1 MKPLSASLVVLL
13 VLHTPHAVAGDL
25 PAGLRI
31 GSCDRLKFDVS
42 GVSVPEVVEVLV
54 EVDPAGIPTSARS
67 LTPTSISAFDEAVA
81 ALAMS
86 CKYSGATV
94 QGKSV
99 PGQLRFV
106 LPIRQAPEQ
115 RPGALPAIGDVK
127 ECAPK
132 AEDYPPAAL
141 RANQEG
147 TTRIGFTVDEKG
159 QLKAFGVIRSSGHLL
174 LDYTALIKLAGCKFV
189 PGKAPDGTPIGGSFS
204 VEYVWKLQ

>member
-1 MKPLSASLVVLL
+1 MKLLNALFVVL
-13 VLHTPHAVAGDL
+13 VLHVPHASAGDL
-25 PAGLRI
+25 PAALRL

-42 GVSVPEVVEVLV
+42 GVSVPEAVEVLV
-54 EVDPAGIPTSARS
+54 EVDPTGKPVSARTLSPTS
-67 LTPTSISAFDEAVA
+67 LSAFDEAVA

-86 CKYSGATV
+86 CKYSAATA

-127 ECAPK
+127 ACAPK
-132 AEDYPPAAL
+132 AEDYPSAAL

-147 TTRIGFTVDEKG
+147 TTRISFTVDEKG
-159 QLKAFGVIRSSGHLL
+159 QLQAFGVSRSSGHLL

-204 VEYVWKLQ
+204 VEYVWKLW